1 MAELVKPQ
9 YHEKSKYPSGRT
21 RVYDVRPAQEQ
32 YRGSDENAGIVDLS
46 TSKIFDAVQEGAGI
60 QLGGRGREGRRRGG
74 MGGGGR
80 KVAAGGE
87 GEERMALVIL
97 YL

>member
-32 YRGSDENAGIVDLS
+32 YRGPDENAGIVDLS
-46 TSKIFDAVQEGAGI
+46 TSKIFDAVQEGVGI
-60 QLGGRGREGRRRGG
+60 FGEIYKNQRRLQ
-74 MGGGGR
+74 MLCKP
-80 KVAAGGE
+80 KVF
-87 GEERMALVIL
+87 
-97 YL
+97 